1 MKSLYAIILPF
12 CLLIS
17 NVEAQNSRKDINRAS
32 GIVKNGTAASVA
44 SGDLRETICDTV
56 RFPMQGEI
64 TYYYIIDDVD
74 FGYITG
80 NNSYKDKA
88 KAEYYSTFETGS
100 SITGIIADFAIAKN
114 INNPNITFGIWDNTG
129 TDGKPGALVASATK
143 SLASIVT
150 DVQNEQFTTVTLS
163 EPWAVTGPY
172 YVGVVL
178 PTIVGDT
185 VALWCR
191 VHETGYISTA
201 WDQFESGAWYAFNDP
216 VNWGTTL
223 FTSMLIHPIVCK
235 TIGINELTDPETSI
249 SPNPA
254 NGVVNIRTWK
264 SETII
269 SLDVYSVKGAKVYS
283 RSYPGS
289 VTNYNIDLSNLPKG
303 VYFIRLSDGKRQHSQ
318 KLMLN

>member
-17 NVEAQNSRKDINRAS
+17 NAEAQNLRKENFQAS
-32 GIVKNGTAASVA
+32 GIVKTTTAVSST
-44 SGDLRETICDTV
+44 SGELRETVCDTV
-56 RFPMQGEI
+56 RYPMPGEI
-64 TYYYIIDDVD
+64 TYYFLMTPQV
-74 FGYITG
+74 GYVTG
-80 NNSYKDKA
+80 NNSFKDKA
-88 KAEYYSTFETGS
+88 KAEYFSTFETGS
-100 SITGIIADFAIAKN
+100 SITGIIAEFAIARSN
-114 INNPNITFGIWDNTG
+114 SNPNITFGIWDNTG
-129 TDGKPGALVASATK
+129 ANGKPGTLVASATK
-143 SLASIVT
+143 PLASIVT
-150 DVQNEQFTTVTLS
+150 DAQNEQLTSVTLS
-163 EPWAVTGPY
+163 EPWTVTGPY

-178 PTIVGDT
+178 PTTAGDT

-191 VHETGYISTA
+191 KHVAGYNGTA
-201 WDQFESGAWYAFNDP
+201 WDQWEDGTWHAFSDP
-216 VNWGTTL
+216 DNWTNNML
-223 FTSMLIHPIVCK
+223 TSMLIHPIVCK

-264 SETII
+264 SESMI
-269 SLDVYSVKGAKVYS
+269 SLEVYSVKGAKVYS

-289 VTNYNIDLSNLPKG
+289 VTNYNIDLGNLPKG

>member
-1 MKSLYAIILPF
+1 MKVLYAIILPF

-17 NVEAQNSRKDINRAS
+17 NAEAQNSRKDIIRAS
-32 GIVKNGTAASVA
+32 GIVKNGAAASVA
-44 SGDLRETICDTV
+44 SGDLRETVCDTV

-64 TYYYIIDDVD
+64 TYYYIIDEND

-88 KAEYYSTFETGS
+88 KAEYFGTFEGGS
-100 SITGIIADFAIAKN
+100 SITGILAEFAIARSN
-114 INNPNITFGIWDNTG
+114 SHANVTFGIWDNTG
-129 TDGKPGALVASATK
+129 VDGKPGTLVASATK

-150 DVQNEQFTTVTLS
+150 DVQNEQITTVTLS

-178 PTIVGDT
+178 PTSLGDT

-191 VHETGYISTA
+191 AHEAGYNSTA
-201 WDQFESGAWYAFNDP
+201 WDQFESGAWYAFSDP
-216 VNWGTTL
+216 ENWGTTL
-223 FTSMLIHPIVCK
+223 STSMLIHPIVCK
-235 TIGINELTDPETSI
+235 NVGINELTDPETSI

-264 SETII
+264 SETMI

-289 VTNYNIDLSNLPKG
+289 LTNYNIDLGNLPKG

>member
-17 NVEAQNSRKDINRAS
+17 TVEAQNLRKDTFQAS
-32 GIVKNGTAASVA
+32 GIVKTTAAASST
-44 SGDLRETICDTV
+44 SGDLRETVCDTV
-56 RFPMQGEI
+56 RFPMPGEI
-64 TYYYIIDDVD
+64 TYYFLMAPQV
-74 FGYITG
+74 GYVTG
-80 NNSYKDKA
+80 NNSFKDKA

-100 SITGIIADFAIAKN
+100 SITGIIAEFAIARSN
-114 INNPNITFGIWDNTG
+114 SNPNITFGIWDNTG
-129 TDGKPGALVASATK
+129 TNGKPGALVASATK
-143 SLASIVT
+143 PLASIVT
-150 DVQNEQFTTVTLS
+150 DAQNEQLTTVTFS
-163 EPWAVTGPY
+163 EPWSVTGPY

-178 PTIVGDT
+178 PTTLGDT

-191 VHETGYISTA
+191 KHVAGYNGTA
-201 WDQFESGAWYAFNDP
+201 WDQWEDGVWYSFSDP
-216 VNWGTTL
+216 DNWGNDML
-223 FTSMLIHPIVCK
+223 TSMLIHPIVCK
-235 TIGINELTDPETSI
+235 TIGINELADPETSI

-264 SETII
+264 SESMI

-289 VTNYNIDLSNLPKG
+289 VTNYNIDLGNLPKG

>member
-1 MKSLYAIILPF
+1 MKALYAIILPF

-17 NVEAQNSRKDINRAS
+17 NAEAQNQRKDNFQAS
-32 GIVKNGTAASVA
+32 GIVKTIAAASST
-44 SGDLRETICDTV
+44 SGDLRETVCDTV
-56 RFPMQGEI
+56 RFPMPGEI
-64 TYYYIIDDVD
+64 TYYFLMAPQV
-74 FGYITG
+74 GYVTG
-80 NNSYKDKA
+80 NNSFKDKA

-100 SITGIIADFAIAKN
+100 SITGIIAEFAIARSN
-114 INNPNITFGIWDNTG
+114 SNPNITFGIWDNTG
-129 TDGKPGALVASATK
+129 TNGKPGTLVASATK
-143 SLASIVT
+143 PLASIVT
-150 DVQNEQFTTVTLS
+150 DAQNEQLTTVTFS
-163 EPWAVTGPY
+163 EPWPVTGPY

-178 PTIVGDT
+178 PTTLGDT

-191 VHETGYISTA
+191 KHVAGYNGTA
-201 WDQFESGAWYAFNDP
+201 WDQWEDGVWYAFSDP
-216 VNWGTTL
+216 ENWGTDML
-223 FTSMLIHPIVCK
+223 TSMLIHPIVCK
-235 TIGINELTDPETSI
+235 TIGINELADPETSI

-264 SETII
+264 SETMI

-289 VTNYNIDLSNLPKG
+289 VTNYNIDLGNLPKG